1 MDEITW
7 PSEFLEFL
15 RSCTRH
21 GAKTLVFGGFAVSPH
36 ARPRTTGDLNLW
48 CGLDATNW
56 ERIKA
61 ALVEFGFE
69 KSRIALLDA
78 PRPNVMLRFGYE
90 PIRIELFTSVADL
103 DFDHAWDSRYTLY
116 DAGLEITFL
125 DRESLIRSKI
135 AAGRPQDLA
144 DLEQLRRCE
153 PTSNEPPANKSK
165 SSE

>member
-1 MDEITW
+1 
-7 PSEFLEFL
+7 
-15 RSCTRH
+15 
-21 GAKTLVFGGFAVSPH
+21 
-36 ARPRTTGDLNLW
+36 
-48 CGLDATNW
+48 
-56 ERIKA
+56 
-61 ALVEFGFE
+61 
-69 KSRIALLDA
+69 
-78 PRPNVMLRFGYE
+78 MLRFGYE

-103 DFDHAWDSRYTLY
+103 DFDHAWERRYTLY